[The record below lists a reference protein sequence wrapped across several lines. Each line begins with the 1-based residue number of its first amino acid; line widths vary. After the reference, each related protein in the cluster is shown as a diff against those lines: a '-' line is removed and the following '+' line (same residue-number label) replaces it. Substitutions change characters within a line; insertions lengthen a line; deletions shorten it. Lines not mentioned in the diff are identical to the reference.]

1 MFGYELSLAA
11 VIQLSFLPLLIFS
24 VYFFYKST
32 RISGKELTSALSS
45 VEFARFQKLYFTPYF
60 TALFSD
66 WLQGP
71 YVYKLYSYYGF
82 DQGQIAILFLMGFA
96 SSVTFGTATGPL
108 ADKCVKLAWILSTN
122 VFHQVKV
129 LLNFRICIL

>member
-1 MFGYELSLAA
+1 MTSAELLFFGYGVTLTG
-11 VIQLSFLPLLIFS
+11 VIQVLFLPLLVFS

-32 RISGKELTSALSS
+32 RVTGKELSAALASP
-45 VEFARFQKLYFTPYF
+45 EFARFQRLYFSPYF
-60 TALFSD
+60 MALFSD

-108 ADKCVKLAWILSTN
+108 ADK
-122 VFHQVKV
+122 
-129 LLNFRICIL
+129 

>member
-1 MFGYELSLAA
+1 VVQGL
-11 VIQLSFLPLLIFS
+11 FLPLLVFS

-32 RISGKELTSALSS
+32 QVTGKDLTAALSS
-45 VEFARFQKLYFTPYF
+45 VEFLRFQRLYFSPYF
-60 TALFSD
+60 MALFSD

-82 DQGQIAILFLMGFA
+82 EQGQIAILFLMGFA

-108 ADKCVKLAWILSTN
+108 ADKYVHILST
-122 VFHQVKV
+122 F
-129 LLNFRICIL
+129 L